1 MSISN
6 RKEALILFAG
16 DVGLLVAALWLTLL
30 VRYAELPDATL
41 FVGHIVPFCILF
53 LVWVANFFIA
63 GLYEK
68 HTLLLKSRLPNILL
82 NTQVINSVIAVLF
95 FYFIPYFVITPKTNL
110 FIYLA
115 VSSVLILGWRI
126 FGVPAL
132 GFRRKQKAIL
142 IGSGEEMRE
151 LRDEVNGNLR
161 YSLVF
166 VSSIDLDELSGID
179 FQDEVLNIIYG
190 EGISTVVI
198 DLKNERVEPILPRLY
213 NLIFSGVR
221 FIDKYKVY
229 EDIFD
234 RVPLSLVGYNWFLEN
249 ISSVSHMWYDALKR
263 MMDIVVSLVFGVVS
277 LAVYPFVY
285 IAIKLDDGGPLFFRA
300 LRVGRNNHVIQLL
313 KFRSMSTASAGGGIE
328 DTPHITRVG
337 AFLRNMRIDELPQ
350 LWNVL
355 RGDVSLVGPRPE
367 TPALVAF
374 YEKEIPY
381 YNIRSLIKP
390 GLSGWAQI
398 YHQEHPHHGVAVLE
412 TKTKLS
418 YDLYYIKN
426 RSFLLDL
433 KIALKTIKTLLS
445 RVGK

>member
-6 RKEALILFAG
+6 KKEALILFAG
-16 DVGLLVAALWLTLL
+16 DVILLVAALWLTLL
-30 VRYAELPDATL
+30 VRYAELPDGAL
-41 FVGHIVPFCILF
+41 FAGHIVPFGILF

-82 NTQVINSVIAVLF
+82 NTQIINSVIAVLF

-132 GFRRKQKAIL
+132 GFRKKQKAIL

-166 VSSIDLDELSGID
+166 VSSVDLNELSGID
-179 FQDEVLNIIYG
+179 FEDEVLNTIYG
-190 EGISTVVI
+190 DGISTVVI

-221 FIDKYKVY
+221 FVDKYKVY

-234 RVPLSLVGYNWFLEN
+234 RIPLSLVGYNWFLEN
-249 ISSVSHMWYDALKR
+249 VSSAAHMGYDALKR
-263 MMDIVVSLVFGVVS
+263 IMDVIVSITLGVVS
-277 LAVYPFVY
+277 SVVYPFVY

-300 LRVGRNNHVIQLL
+300 ERVGRNNHIIQLL
-313 KFRSMSTASAGGGIE
+313 KFRSMGMASAGGGIE
-328 DTPHITRVG
+328 TSPHITLVG
-337 AFLRNMRIDELPQ
+337 EFLRNTRIDELPQ

-355 RGDVSLVGPRPE
+355 KGDISLVGPRPE
-367 TPALVAF
+367 TPALVKL

-398 YHQEHPHHGVAVLE
+398 YHQEHPHHGVAVSE

-418 YDLYYIKN
+418 YDFYYIKN

-433 KIALKTIKTLLS
+433 KIVLKTIKTLLS

>member
-6 RKEALILFAG
+6 RKEALVLFVG
-16 DVGLLVAALWLTLL
+16 DVTLLIAALWLTLL

-41 FVGHIVPFCILF
+41 FVGHIVPFGILF
-53 LVWVANFFIA
+53 LVWVVNFFIA

-82 NTQVINSVIAVLF
+82 NTQIINSVIAVLF
-95 FYFIPYFVITPKTNL
+95 FYFIPYFVIAPKTNL
-110 FIYLA
+110 FIYL
-115 VSSVLILGWRI
+115 VISSVLILGWRI
-126 FGVPAL
+126 FGVPAF
-132 GFRRKQKAIL
+132 GFRKKQKAIL

-151 LRDEVNGNLR
+151 LRDEVNGNPR

-166 VSSIDLDELSGID
+166 FSSVDLSELSGID
-179 FQDEVLNIIYG
+179 FEKEVLNTIYS
-190 EGISTVVI
+190 ESISTVVI
-198 DLKNERVEPILPRLY
+198 DLKDERAEPILPRLY

-221 FIDKYKVY
+221 FVDKYKVY

-234 RVPLSLVGYNWFLEN
+234 RIPLSLVGYNWFLEN
-249 ISSVSHMWYDALKR
+249 ISSASHMGYDALKR
-263 MMDIVVSLVFGVVS
+263 IMDIAVGITIGAVSLI
-277 LAVYPFVY
+277 VYPFAY
-285 IAIKLDDGGPLFFRA
+285 IAIKLDDGGPVFFRA
-300 LRVGRNNHVIQLL
+300 ERVGRNNRAIYLI
-313 KFRSMSTASAGGGIE
+313 KFRSMGTTSAGGGIE
-328 DTPHITRVG
+328 AAPRITRVG
-337 AFLRNMRIDELPQ
+337 AFLRNTRLDELPQ

-355 RGDVSLVGPRPE
+355 RGDISLVGPRPE
-367 TPALVAF
+367 TPALVKL

-381 YNIRSLIKP
+381 YSIRSLIKP

-398 YHQEHPHHGVAVLE
+398 YHQEHPHHGVAVSE
-412 TKTKLS
+412 TKVKLS

-433 KIALKTIKTLLS
+433 KIALKTIKTFLS